1 MQSRD
6 VQSSSYIPI
15 IYMYRNWFDC
25 PPVCFSLPMKYH
37 LHREKV
43 PFSSALLPY
52 ERKPTKQFMRGK
64 GLCTPFACICGD
76 RKQAVGGAAGN
87 LDVKKVWRMDR
98 HDRLRIVKTA
108 YLRRIS
114 RFRIKKP
121 LILFVD
127 VNRIATF
134 DTQKA
139 YPLDVTYPERSP
151 GGVSGNLKRMDYGRK
166 KTIKSGDSAQF
177 TPLKGAE

>member
-1 MQSRD
+1 
-6 VQSSSYIPI
+6 
-15 IYMYRNWFDC
+15 
-25 PPVCFSLPMKYH
+25 
-37 LHREKV
+37 
-43 PFSSALLPY
+43 
-52 ERKPTKQFMRGK
+52 
-64 GLCTPFACICGD
+64 
-76 RKQAVGGAAGN
+76 
-87 LDVKKVWRMDR
+87 MDR

-151 GGVSGNLKRMDYGRK
+151 RGVSGNLKRMGYGRK